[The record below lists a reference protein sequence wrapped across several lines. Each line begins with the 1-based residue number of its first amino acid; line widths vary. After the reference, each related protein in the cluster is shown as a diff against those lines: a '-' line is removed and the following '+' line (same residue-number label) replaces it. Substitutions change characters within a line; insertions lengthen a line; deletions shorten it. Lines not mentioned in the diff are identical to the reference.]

1 MRSPL
6 PRDHFRKPLLQT
18 PFHPRI
24 AALMQAEDWS
34 NWGGY
39 VSAHTI
45 RDAEQEY
52 FAIRNAA
59 SLFDLTPMVKYR
71 IAGPE
76 AEAFLDR
83 LTVRDVSRFAAG
95 RVQYT
100 AWCDDDG
107 HVLDDGT
114 LFRLGAA
121 EFRLC
126 CQERHL
132 NWLLDSAIGF
142 EVEVVEETEQVAALA
157 LQGPTSRGLLT
168 RAGFDGIET
177 LKPFQIRDVWF
188 KQGKVTVS
196 RTGFTGDLGYEL
208 FTAPEAALPLWDRL
222 WEAGAWHG
230 LQAIGYEALDLARLE
245 AGFIVANGDFVTAET
260 AIRVDRRRTPDEIG
274 LGWLIDEKK
283 PAYWTGKR
291 AIQAQRRD
299 RSARWCLVGL
309 EIDGNVAADHAIVY
323 HKGKAEAG
331 QITAAAWSPSGKR
344 NIALASLRR
353 PYGDTVKDDLWVE
366 IYALRELVYHKMM
379 MRARVV
385 DRPFYDPPRR
395 RATPP
400 AEF

>member
-1 MRSPL
+1 MRRPL
-6 PRDHFRKPLLQT
+6 PRDHFRKPLLQS
-18 PFHPRI
+18 PFHPRL
-24 AALMQAEDWS
+24 AALMQAEDWYS
-34 NWGGY
+34 WGGT
-39 VSAHTI
+39 VSARTI

-71 IAGPE
+71 VAGPE

-83 LTVRDVSRFAAG
+83 LTVRDVSRLAVG
-95 RVQYT
+95 RVHYT
-100 AWCDDDG
+100 CWCDDDG

-114 LFRLGAA
+114 LFRLGPA

-142 EVEVVEETEQVAALA
+142 EVEIAEETEQVAALA
-157 LQGPTSRGLLT
+157 LQGPTSRALLT

-177 LKPFQIRDVWF
+177 LKPFQIRDF
-188 KQGKVTVS
+188 HLDEGRVTVS

-208 FTAPEAALPLWDRL
+208 FAEPEAALALWDRL
-222 WEAGAWHG
+222 WAAGPWHG
-230 LQAIGYEALDLARLE
+230 LQAIGFEALDLARLE
-245 AGFIVANGDFVTAET
+245 AGFIIANSDFITAET

-274 LGWLIDEKK
+274 LGWLVDGKK
-283 PAYWTGKR
+283 AAYWTGKR
-291 AIQAQRRD
+291 AILAQRRD

-309 EIDGNVAADHAIVY
+309 DIDGNVPADHAIVY

-331 QITAAAWSPSGKR
+331 QISAAAWSPSAKR

-366 IYALRELVYHKMM
+366 IYALRELVYHKLMV
-379 MRARVV
+379 RARVV
-385 DRPFYDPPRR
+385 ERPFYDPPRR

-400 AEF
+400 AET

>member
-1 MRSPL
+1 MRRPL
-6 PRDHFRKPLLQT
+6 PRDHFRRPLLQS
-18 PFHPRI
+18 PFHPRL
-24 AALMQAEDWS
+24 AALMQAEDWT

-39 VSAHTI
+39 VSARTI

-83 LTVRDVSRFAAG
+83 LTVRDVSRLAVG
-95 RVQYT
+95 RVHYT
-100 AWCDDDG
+100 CWCDDDG

-114 LFRLGAA
+114 LFRLGAT

-142 EVEVVEETEQVAALA
+142 AVEIAEETEQMAALA
-157 LQGPTSRGLLT
+157 LQGPTSRALLT
-168 RAGFDGIET
+168 CAGFDGIET
-177 LKPFQIRDVWF
+177 LKPFQIRDF
-188 KQGKVTVS
+188 HLDEGRVTVS

-208 FTAPEAALPLWDRL
+208 FAEPDAALALWDRL
-222 WEAGAWHG
+222 WAAGQSHG
-230 LQAIGYEALDLARLE
+230 LQAIGFEALDLARLE
-245 AGFIVANGDFVTAET
+245 AGFIIANSDFITAET

-274 LGWLIDEKK
+274 LGWLVDGKK
-283 PAYWTGKR
+283 AAYWTGKR
-291 AIQAQRRD
+291 AVLAQRRD

-309 EIDGNVAADHAIVY
+309 DIDGNVPADHAIVY

-331 QITAAAWSPSGKR
+331 QITAAAWSPSAKR

-366 IYALRELVYHKMM
+366 IYALRELVYHKLMV
-379 MRARVV
+379 RARVAE
-385 DRPFYDPPRR
+385 RPFYDPPRR

-400 AEF
+400 AET